1 MGLIRKGSKVLDM
14 SLPDILVSGSTLTPK
29 QLESLRSYVRFK
41 RGEMRLKDAASQR
54 SGRAVTIQSYYRTV
68 QQGRGKIRESLT
80 TVVIGLWLGLIKLE
94 DARRLLEFAGKGGG
108 EPSGEEVLHLCR
120 VLQALVEKVVM

>member
-1 MGLIRKGSKVLDM
+1 M

-29 QLESLRSYVRFK
+29 QLESLRSYVKFK
-41 RGEMRLKDAASQR
+41 KGETRLKDAASQR
-54 SGRAVTIQSYYRTV
+54 SGKAVTIQSYYRTV

-108 EPSGEEVLHLCR
+108 ELSGEEVFHLCR